1 MARHT
6 KTLGALHAVQRGF
19 LRWLALVAVAFVA
32 LQLFF
37 VARIA
42 LLAWVDPAST
52 AFERSQ
58 MWQRW
63 RNAPTSAP
71 ASWHQHWVD
80 YAHISEAAKRAVLT
94 AEDDHFTQHWGVR
107 WDAMLAAWRRNQKAI
122 ERAQRQ
128 AAKASGD
135 DSDEAAFVMPA
146 LHGGSTITQ
155 QLAKNLLLSGQRSFM
170 RKGQELML
178 TFALEA
184 LLDKRR
190 ILELYLNH
198 AEWGAGI
205 WGIEAA
211 AQHYFGRS
219 AAQLNA
225 EQAAQL
231 AVLLP
236 RPRHWGPRIQSAP
249 VQRRAHSIA
258 SRMAATPIP

>member
-1 MARHT
+1 MLNSVFSLLAQ
-6 KTLGALHAVQRGF
+6 LQRAW
-19 LRWLALVAVAFVA
+19 LRWLALVALAFVA

-37 VARIA
+37 LARIV
-42 LLAWVDPAST
+42 LIVWVNPAST

-63 RNAPTSAP
+63 QSADSHAAAP
-71 ASWHQHWVD
+71 WHQHWVD
-80 YAHISEAAKRAVLT
+80 YEHISDAAKRAVLT
-94 AEDDHFTQHWGVR
+94 AEDDTFTTHHGVR
-107 WDAMLAAWRRNQKAI
+107 WQAMLAAWKRNQKAI

-128 AAKASGD
+128 AAAKTGTPAD
-135 DSDEAAFVMPA
+135 EEAAFVMPA

-155 QLAKNLLLSGQRSFM
+155 QLAKNLLLSGQRSFI
-170 RKGQELML
+170 RKGQELVLAL
-178 TFALEA
+178 TLEA
-184 LLDKRR
+184 VLDKRR

-211 AQHYFGRS
+211 ARHYFGVP
-219 AAQLNA
+219 AAQLNR
-225 EQAAQL
+225 EQAARL

-236 RPRHWGPRIQSAP
+236 RPRHWGTRIQSAP